1 MGNSSPGKFSS
12 ADLNNKASL
21 HSNNSVSEKSKA
33 LAIDPRS
40 PSEGIVRTPIQFGN
54 GESFQF
60 DDSKLKTN
68 GDTQSPTMRY
78 ADVFLTDWS
87 NFETLDGVL
96 TEDDSIHRAEIVEDG
111 IAALS
116 DTEVTTK
123 PKSRKDIPSLDS
135 VPRTRLSWVERLSGR
150 RSGYESPSLFVRL
163 RHKRNYEKR
172 KNDRKFQQ
180 HGDSSDSPQV
190 DHFSKPEAFMD

>member
-12 ADLNNKASL
+12 ADLNNKTSL

-60 DDSKLKTN
+60 EDSKLKTN

-78 ADVFLTDWS
+78 ADAFLTDWC

-116 DTEVTTK
+116 DTEVTSK

-135 VPRTRLSWVERLSGR
+135 VPRARLSWVERLSGR
-150 RSGYESPSLFVRL
+150 RSGYDSPSLFVRL

-180 HGDSSDSPQV
+180 HGDSSDSPQA
-190 DHFSKPEAFMD
+190 DHFSKSEAFMD